1 MYKVQPFVKIDKSI
15 QTTAILAEHKS
26 NVKRDSD
33 YLLMLILGQFFS
45 DSVDEA
51 FFKLLKKTQRNIE
64 RMILIL
70 T

>member
-33 YLLMLILGQFFS
+33 YLLMLRLGQFFS

-51 FFKLLKKTQRNIE
+51 FFKLLKKTQGNIE

>member
-51 FFKLLKKTQRNIE
+51 FFKLLKKTQRDIE